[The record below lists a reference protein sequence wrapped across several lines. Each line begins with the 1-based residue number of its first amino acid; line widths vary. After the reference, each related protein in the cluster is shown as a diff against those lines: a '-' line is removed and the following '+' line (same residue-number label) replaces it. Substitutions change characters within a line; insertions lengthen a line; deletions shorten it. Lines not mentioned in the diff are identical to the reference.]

1 MDIQKHL
8 ILSHDIVMCPL
19 NINVCRQVSI
29 ETTVG
34 SIVDKQVIH
43 HSLIW
48 YLSLSVITKAPY
60 LFWGITNT

>member
-1 MDIQKHL
+1 
-8 ILSHDIVMCPL
+8 MCSL

-34 SIVDKQVIH
+34 SIVDKQVTH
-43 HSLIW
+43 HSLIC